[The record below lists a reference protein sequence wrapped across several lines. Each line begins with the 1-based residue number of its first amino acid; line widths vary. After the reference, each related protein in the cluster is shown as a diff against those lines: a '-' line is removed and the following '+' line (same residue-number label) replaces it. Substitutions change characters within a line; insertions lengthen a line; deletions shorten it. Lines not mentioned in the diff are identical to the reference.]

1 MMYKVARLALF
12 VAMGVG
18 SSASAFAATIAPCNA
33 SFTACS
39 IVENTSLQ
47 LPFFAIA
54 GDVIVRDPGTS
65 VVSDVFRIFNNV
77 LDTGGGTGLG
87 NMVFLY
93 SADDGALP
101 NPATYSANAVFIEEA
116 ATTDTTLLANGTVYT
131 LDTLAVPEP
140 STFVLVSLGG
150 ITMLLLARSRSGAA
164 P

>member
-1 MMYKVARLALF
+1 MYKVARLALF
-12 VAMGVG
+12 VAMGVC

-101 NPATYSANAVFIEEA
+101 NPATYSA
-116 ATTDTTLLANGTVYT
+116 TPYSSRKRLLPTQPFLRT
-131 LDTLAVPEP
+131 EP
-140 STFVLVSLGG
+140 SIPSIPSPFPSP
-150 ITMLLLARSRSGAA
+150 RPSF
-164 P
+164 